1 MVVQTTQNDVIF
13 LGHGS
18 YQGGGKEQFQ
28 LPDNVDLYLLQ
39 PIGAKLRV
47 SLACNLIQQKPI
59 KKLTFHRDGSPDS
72 DISKDFP
79 IVFKG
84 GATMPDL
91 ILHDLGSLRESLTN
105 LLPQGP
111 HHTILV
117 SEDTTLSALLGRS
130 DVMMQLDI
138 LPRSKTKL
146 KIILLHNFTNITQLI
161 YVYDST
167 SNSRPNHICFTF
179 RTLFI
184 NPHN

>member
-1 MVVQTTQNDVIF
+1 MVVQTTQNDVVF

-47 SLACNLIQQKPI
+47 SLACDLIQQKPI

-84 GATMPDL
+84 GATVPDL

-130 DVMMQLDI
+130 DVME
-138 LPRSKTKL
+138 
-146 KIILLHNFTNITQLI
+146 LI
-161 YVYDST
+161 EANKQCGKHLRIFWSACASQTEPSET
-167 SNSRPNHICFTF
+167 SVVF
-179 RTLFI
+179 
-184 NPHN
+184 